1 MEEKPIIFLNKKREI
16 THDADTTKQPHQGT
30 INLHKLIDEAFNNFL
45 NGENDKFLSNYQILE
60 NNVNS
65 NNNIIIS

>member
-16 THDADTTKQPHQGT
+16 IHDTNFNQQIKEDT
-30 INLHKLIDEAFNNFL
+30 INLNKVIDEAFTNFI

-65 NNNIIIS
+65 NKNML

>member
-16 THDADTTKQPHQGT
+16 IHESDTNQQPYQGT
-30 INLHKLIDEAFNNFL
+30 TNINKLIDEAFNNFL
-45 NGENDKFLSNYQILE
+45 NGENDKFLTNYQILE
-60 NNVNS
+60 TNVNS